1 MSNGDRLTVYP
12 EQIIYSFD
20 ADAKRHLLDTEQG
33 LRILAA
39 TSPELSAAWPP
50 ETTGVSP
57 DVANKADLLRR
68 DPAALA
74 LYLSDVLLQA
84 YVEHAQR
91 LGQELRSVSEN
102 EKFEPDTGLYKKAYW
117 IAEVQRFVNHVSQH
131 GGSGAILQ
139 FDIDNMKLANDHKK
153 LGHATVDEVIAR
165 LLKRLSAR
173 ARRNFKASRTGGDE
187 LSVLVSFLP
196 EDNDNIASG
205 DLLLDFGIHEER
217 RGRRPLTDKQ
227 RAKALLNR
235 MLAEF
240 EEEIDRPMM
249 IDGKMQSPRTFVKSF
264 GVSGGFGIISP
275 GVSGIDAIRAADRM
289 AYSNKEEKRD
299 QRFKALSPEAQAF
312 IKGVLKGAER
322 FRGEFEI
329 DNRMFRF

>member
-1 MSNGDRLTVYP
+1 
-12 EQIIYSFD
+12 
-20 ADAKRHLLDTEQG
+20 
-33 LRILAA
+33 
-39 TSPELSAAWPP
+39 
-50 ETTGVSP
+50 
-57 DVANKADLLRR
+57 
-68 DPAALA
+68 
-74 LYLSDVLLQA
+74 
-84 YVEHAQR
+84 
-91 LGQELRSVSEN
+91 
-102 EKFEPDTGLYKKAYW
+102 
-117 IAEVQRFVNHVSQH
+117 
-131 GGSGAILQ
+131 
-139 FDIDNMKLANDHKK
+139 MKLANDHKK

-289 AYSNKEEKRD
+289 AYSNKEKKRD